1 MKHSLKMLAAALFAL
16 AAFLCGPS
24 LQAQDAPPAGGFK
37 TPYLSVNKSGK
48 VVLTYSRW

>member
-1 MKHSLKMLAAALFAL
+1 MLAAALFAL
-16 AAFLCGPS
+16 AAFLCSPS